1 MKSNSFQSWRMFL
14 LTVWLEVEQGG
25 CIAALACLLLGL
37 AVAWTSRLR
46 GSPGLP
52 QPPIIPGLPLL
63 GSVLALGRRGS
74 KFIAACHAQ
83 YGDVFTLRVLGQK
96 MTWLLA
102 PEAYAPFFTAP
113 EEQIS
118 FGPAVQQF
126 TDRVFGL
133 PPQHFVGKHGLM
145 LRTLRWQLVPGTLP
159 NILHPLH
166 SFLRRELEV
175 NPLRGRVDLCK
186 YIQDIT
192 FRSSVSTFFGSSFL
206 EEVDVAS
213 LLQSFQTFESGFEMA
228 ASPVPLCLQWPF
240 LRARSRLVETF
251 RQALLRDSIGKGTV
265 VKRLIDDVQLPDSCT
280 PNMMLCFMWASQANA
295 TPTAFWTLAFLL
307 LPENAAYRGRVEAEL
322 QATRSSTDPAA
333 SLVDLACSRSSALN
347 KCIAET
353 IRLRAP
359 SIDVRIA
366 ASDVMLRLPGRE
378 GLLLEKGSVLATS
391 PFESHS
397 DERLFGPDA
406 RHYNPDREGML
417 LCGKTALHS
426 SILGVGGVAGLAFGG
441 GKYRCPGRYFAEAEV
456 ALVVGMIL
464 LSCPTLALDDL
475 QQQWEGGVGDPHGCL
490 PAPDFQKL
498 LGIKVPVAPCWVSAK
513 EKGC

>member
-1 MKSNSFQSWRMFL
+1 
-14 LTVWLEVEQGG
+14 
-25 CIAALACLLLGL
+25 
-37 AVAWTSRLR
+37 
-46 GSPGLP
+46 
-52 QPPIIPGLPLL
+52 
-63 GSVLALGRRGS
+63 
-74 KFIAACHAQ
+74 
-83 YGDVFTLRVLGQK
+83 

-113 EEQIS
+113 EDQIS

-307 LPENAAYRGRVEAEL
+307 LPENAAYRERVEAEL
-322 QATRSSTDPAA
+322 HATRSSTDPAA

-397 DERLFGPDA
+397 DERLYGPDA

-464 LSCPTLALDDL
+464 LSCPTLARDNL
-475 QQQWEGGVGDPHGCL
+475 QQQWEGGMGDPHGCL
-490 PAPDFQKL
+490 PAPDFRKL
-498 LGIKVPVAPCWVSAK
+498 LGIKVPAAPCWVSAK
-513 EKGC
+513 EKGCWYGPAVP